1 MVLNRISVAWVQ
13 SDHTTKKSHSKKK
26 RRTKQEC
33 SMHTEQTNKKKKR

>member
-13 SDHTTKKSHSKKK
+13 SDHTTKKSHSKK